1 MDFGYRISDPRLWAG
16 NDPISEDNCSPT
28 SLWSLE
34 TTEIKKMVS
43 CIHILCFCWI
53 RNLTDVPN
61 MDYHKIS
68 DPRLQRHHRK
78 IFFRNSE
85 KYRTDVAC
93 LHFWSDL
100 DQNCENDAF
109 LTVKLWAIPLRR
121 TNRHPID
128 IFSIE
133 TWFSYINDLKI
144 LAKFR
149 IKYCKNQ

>member
-1 MDFGYRISDPRLWAG
+1 MDFGYKISDPRLWAG

-68 DPRLQRHHRK
+68 DPRLQRHRRK

-85 KYRTDVAC
+85 KYRTDVDC
-93 LHFWSDL
+93 LHFWSGL

-109 LTVKLWAIPLRR
+109 LTVKLWAIPL
-121 TNRHPID
+121 
-128 IFSIE
+128 
-133 TWFSYINDLKI
+133 INPFTPRMVQI
-144 LAKFR
+144 CTKFGCR
-149 IKYCKNQ
+149 YLNNQKELDEKLYQFLM